1 MDRVKKVLDYIKE
14 NINILILIP
23 TVLGGFW
30 QLLELVRIEISFI
43 RFFSLTQVVSDGLV
57 VLFLLLIFVFINLSV
72 FVKEK
77 KDDDDNTISPYEEY
91 LIVKLGLLILF
102 LVGFGYSL
110 YVLSHKEFTTAHL
123 IILYTFFISSIK
135 VIRDLIIKKFGDIFK
150 DYYSLIV
157 LVVFQISL
165 YFMNS
170 IFTKFHHLYYVPSNI
185 KNIEYLE
192 CYTGKKKKDFEL
204 LYFNDKYVFVKDIKS
219 KQIEIINFEEMLNKD
234 NCK

>member
-1 MDRVKKVLDYIKE
+1 MEKVKSALEYIKD
-14 NINILILIP
+14 NINLMILIP

-30 QLLELVRIEISFI
+30 QLLELVRIEVSFI

-57 VLFLLLIFVFINLSV
+57 ILFLLLIFMFINLGV
-72 FVKEK
+72 FLKEK
-77 KDDDDNTISPYEEY
+77 KEDDDLISPYEEY
-91 LIVKLGLLILF
+91 LAVKLVLLFFF
-102 LVGFGYSL
+102 LLGFGYIL
-110 YVLSHKEFTTAHL
+110 Y
-123 IILYTFFISSIK
+123 IINYEHFNTSRIILLYTFFVASIR
-135 VIRDLIIKKFGDIFK
+135 VIRDIIIKKFGDIFK
-150 DYYSLIV
+150 HYYSLIA
-157 LVVFQISL
+157 LLVFQISL

-170 IFTKFHHLYYVPSNI
+170 IFIKFHHLYYVPSNI

-204 LYFNDKYVFVKDIKS
+204 LYFNDKYVFIKDIKS

>member
-1 MDRVKKVLDYIKE
+1 MDRVKKTLRLIKE
-14 NINILILIP
+14 NINLLILIP

-57 VLFLLLIFVFINLSV
+57 ILFLLLIFMFINLGV
-72 FVKEK
+72 FLKEK
-77 KDDDDNTISPYEEY
+77 KEDDNTINLYEEY
-91 LIVKLGLLILF
+91 LAVKLVLLLF
-102 LVGFGYSL
+102 FLLGFGYVI
-110 YVLSHKEFTTAHL
+110 Y
-123 IILYTFFISSIK
+123 IINYEHFNTSRIILLYTFFISSIR
-135 VIRDLIIKKFGDIFK
+135 VIRDIIIKKYGDIFK
-150 DYYSLIV
+150 HYYSLIV
-157 LVVFQISL
+157 LLVFQISL

-192 CYTGKKKKDFEL
+192 CYIGKKKKDFEL
-204 LYFNDKYVFVKDIKS
+204 LYFNDKYVFIKDIKS

>member
-1 MDRVKKVLDYIKE
+1 MNRDKKVLDYIKE

-57 VLFLLLIFVFINLSV
+57 IMFLLLIFAFINLGV
-72 FVKEK
+72 FLKEK
-77 KDDDDNTISPYEEY
+77 KEDDNTISPYEEY
-91 LIVKLGLLILF
+91 LAVKLVLLLF
-102 LVGFGYSL
+102 FLLGFGYVL
-110 YVLSHKEFTTAHL
+110 Y
-123 IILYTFFISSIK
+123 IINYEYFNTPRIILLYTFFIASIR
-135 VIRDLIIKKFGDIFK
+135 VIRDIIIKKYGDIFK
-150 DYYSLIV
+150 HYYSLIV
-157 LVVFQISL
+157 LLVFQISL

-204 LYFNDKYVFVKDIKS
+204 LYFNDKYVFIKDIKS
-219 KQIEIINFEEMLNKD
+219 KQIEIINFEEMLNKV

>member
-1 MDRVKKVLDYIKE
+1 MDRVKKVLHLIKE
-14 NINILILIP
+14 NINLLILIP

-77 KDDDDNTISPYEEY
+77 KDDNTLSPYEEY
-91 LIVKLGLLILF
+91 LAVKLLLLGLFVL
-102 LVGFGYSL
+102 GFGYSL
-110 YVLSHKEFTTAHL
+110 YVLSHKEFTTPHL

-135 VIRDLIIKKFGDIFK
+135 VIRDIIIKKYGDIFK

-157 LVVFQISL
+157 LLVFQISL

-192 CYTGKKKKDFEL
+192 CYTGKKQKDFEL

>member
-57 VLFLLLIFVFINLSV
+57 IMFLLLIFAFINLGV
-72 FVKEK
+72 FLKEK
-77 KDDDDNTISPYEEY
+77 KEDDNTISPYEEY
-91 LIVKLGLLILF
+91 LAVKLVLLLF
-102 LVGFGYSL
+102 FLLGFGYVL
-110 YVLSHKEFTTAHL
+110 Y
-123 IILYTFFISSIK
+123 IINYEHFNTPRIILLYTFFIASIR
-135 VIRDLIIKKFGDIFK
+135 VIRDIIIKKYGDIFK
-150 DYYSLIV
+150 HYYSLIV
-157 LVVFQISL
+157 LLVFQISL

-204 LYFNDKYVFVKDIKS
+204 LYFNDKYVFIKDIKS
-219 KQIEIINFEEMLNKD
+219 KQIEIINFEEMLNKE

>member
-14 NINILILIP
+14 NINILILIS

-57 VLFLLLIFVFINLSV
+57 IMFLLLIFAFINLGV
-72 FVKEK
+72 FLKEK
-77 KDDDDNTISPYEEY
+77 KENDNTISPYEEY
-91 LIVKLGLLILF
+91 LAVKLVLLLF
-102 LVGFGYSL
+102 FLLGFI
-110 YVLSHKEFTTAHL
+110 YVLY
-123 IILYTFFISSIK
+123 IINYEHFNTPRIILLYTFFIASIR
-135 VIRDLIIKKFGDIFK
+135 VIRDIIIKKYGDIFK
-150 DYYSLIV
+150 HYYSLIV
-157 LVVFQISL
+157 LLVFQISL

-204 LYFNDKYVFVKDIKS
+204 LYFNDKYVFIKDIKS
-219 KQIEIINFEEMLNKD
+219 KQIEIINFEEMLNKE